1 MTSLMTYYYY
11 WYRSSINSKIDEL
24 RDLLV
29 GPDSKLQKAAVLK
42 KAINYI
48 NFLTNANRRLKYENH
63 LLRKHLASNDACKY
77 DVIIY
82 YMQGLR
88 HNACMM

>member
-1 MTSLMTYYYY
+1 MDLIQTLLKFNFHC
-11 WYRSSINSKIDEL
+11 RSSINSKIDEL

-48 NFLTNANRRLKYENH
+48 NFLTNVNRRLKIENH
-63 LLRKHLASNDACKY
+63 LLRKHLSNNDSRRWLV
-77 DVIIY
+77 DE
-82 YMQGLR
+82 L
-88 HNACMM
+88 